1 MASLIKAFK
10 SLVDFFSFKLWRLRI
25 SKLNKKQSFLLRHL
39 RVFSLAIKGFTE
51 DNCLVKST
59 ALTYYT
65 LFSIVPIIA
74 LAFAIAKGFGYQEV
88 LEQQLL
94 NNFSDQKNVVIQA
107 FDYANK
113 MLENTKG
120 GLIAGVGIVLLLWSV
135 MKLLGSVETSFNDI
149 WKIKKDR
156 TWVRKLTDY
165 LSIMLIAPIF
175 LILSGGVTIFI
186 KTGLDTVAN
195 NFSVISPLNAFFLQ
209 LFAFSLVWAMFVFLY
224 IALPNTKVNFKD
236 ALKGA
241 FVAAFLFEL
250 LEWVY
255 VTSQIGVGSYNKIY
269 GGFAALP
276 LFLIWIQYSW
286 FVVLFGSELTYAWQN
301 VDQYELESEISNISD
316 RYKRAIA
323 LMIAS
328 HVVKNF
334 NEGKPAQTL
343 SEISSKLDLP
353 NRLSKLIIT
362 EFIET
367 NIFNE
372 LKSDN
377 EKETTYQ
384 PAISD
389 SKLTVKFI
397 VNKLDQKGVNELP
410 IENTADLM
418 LIHKL
423 MIELDEVLNTT
434 QGNMLVKDLK

>member
-1 MASLIKAFK
+1 MASLMNAFK
-10 SLVDFFSFKLWRLRI
+10 SLVDFFSIKLWRLRI
-25 SKLNKKQSFLLRHL
+25 GKLNKKQSFLLKHL

-94 NNFSDQKNVVIQA
+94 NDFSDQKNILIQA

-120 GLIAGVGIVLLLWSV
+120 GLIAGVGVVLLLWSV

-156 TWVRKLTDY
+156 TWVRKVTDY
-165 LSIMLIAPIF
+165 LSIMLIAPVF
-175 LILSGGVTIFI
+175 LILSGGVTILI

-195 NFSVISPLNAFFLQ
+195 SFSVISPMNAFFLK
-209 LFAFSLVWAMFVFLY
+209 LFAFSLVWAMFIFLY
-224 IALPNTKVNFKD
+224 MALPNTKVNFKV

-250 LEWVY
+250 LQWAY

-276 LFLIWIQYSW
+276 LFLVWIQYSW

-301 VDQYELESEISNISD
+301 VDHYELESDINNISD
-316 RYKRAIA
+316 RYKRVIA

-334 NEGKPAQTL
+334 NDGKPAQSV

-353 NRLSKLIIT
+353 IRLTKVIIA

-367 NIFNE
+367 HIFIEVKTIN
-372 LKSDN
+372 D
-377 EKETTYQ
+377 KETTYQ

-389 SKLTVKFI
+389 SKLTIKFI
-397 VNKLDQKGVNELP
+397 VNKLDEKGVNELP

-418 LIHKL
+418 LINKL
-423 MIELDEVLNTT
+423 MIEMDEVLNTSK
-434 QGNMLVKDLK
+434 GNMLVKDLK